1 MARRT
6 RSAPP
11 GTVLQKLRDSLQEPW
26 PNGVTLL
33 TGEDAWY
40 RDRAERLL
48 VQQLCPAEDDASGA
62 ALATTVI
69 ADGKHDI
76 GQVVS
81 LACSVGMFSPIRIVW
96 VQDLALL
103 DGDPEPLIQYGKR
116 PPAGSFL
123 LIKGGKLDMRRK
135 LHKALTQVGQ
145 HFEFA
150 ESAPFDNSKLTD
162 IRALTAEHG
171 IELDRDAVSF
181 LSAACLGDMYRV
193 EREIEKLAT
202 WRGEGESRRIS
213 VDDLG
218 EVIRGSDL
226 LSGWELADALA
237 DRDLP
242 RALASVRRLAAA
254 GEEPIRLVGGLAWR
268 ARQMLA
274 ARARVAAGM
283 PESRALQDA
292 YGQQRETLR
301 RSLGRYQLAELLS
314 FPHALSRADRSLK
327 SRSLSGA
334 TVLENLMQTLI
345 QRQGR

>member
-1 MARRT
+1 MARRA
-6 RSAPP
+6 RSVPA
-11 GTVLQKLRDSLQEPW
+11 GTVLKKFNDALGEVW
-26 PNGVTLL
+26 PSGVTLL

-48 VQQLCPAEDDASGA
+48 VKHLCPAGEA
-62 ALATTVI
+62 AMAMTVI

-81 LACSVGMFSPIRIVW
+81 SARSVGMFSPIRIVW
-96 VQDLALL
+96 VQDVSLL
-103 DGDPEPLIQYGKR
+103 EGDPEPLMEYGKR
-116 PPAGSFL
+116 PPDGSFL

-150 ESAPFDNSKLTD
+150 ESAPFDNGKLAD
-162 IRALTAEHG
+162 IRALAAEQG
-171 IELDRDAVSF
+171 VVLDRDAVSF

-193 EREIEKLAT
+193 ERELEKLAT
-202 WRGEGESRRIS
+202 WRGAGESQGIS
-213 VDDLG
+213 VDDLR

-237 DRDLP
+237 DRNLE
-242 RALASVRRLAAA
+242 RALAAVRRLAAA

-274 ARARVAAGM
+274 ARARIAAGM
-283 PESRALQDA
+283 PEARALQDT

-301 RSLGRYQLAELLS
+301 RSLKRYELAEMLS
-314 FPHALSRADRSLK
+314 FPYALSQADRSLK
-327 SRSLSGA
+327 SRSLNSA
-334 TVLENLMQTLI
+334 TVLETLMQTLI